1 MPRVRRRERG
11 QTRLSQR
18 VWHAG
23 PIVLIVALASFD
35 ALLLLFPG
43 FRHATWHQISISVVR
58 QQVDYNAL
66 YFAKPGDLPSHIS
79 PGTLSEFSFAI
90 KREGEPTEVR
100 YTVVLTDRRG
110 TSLLTSRDIR
120 LQAGTPSVITEDFS
134 VPVAGTFEVGVT
146 LSSQGTAIAFH
157 GRAS

>member
-1 MPRVRRRERG
+1 
-11 QTRLSQR
+11 L
-18 VWHAG
+18 
-23 PIVLIVALASFD
+23 LVALGAFD
-35 ALLLLFPG
+35 ALLFLPG
-43 FRHATWHQISISVVR
+43 VRHAAWHQISLSVIR

-66 YFAKPGDLPSHIS
+66 YFAKPGDLPSHVS

-90 KREGEPTEVR
+90 KREGAPSNVR

-120 LQAGTPSVITEDFS
+120 LQAGRTSVITETFS

-146 LSSQGTAIAFH
+146 LSSQRTAIAFH